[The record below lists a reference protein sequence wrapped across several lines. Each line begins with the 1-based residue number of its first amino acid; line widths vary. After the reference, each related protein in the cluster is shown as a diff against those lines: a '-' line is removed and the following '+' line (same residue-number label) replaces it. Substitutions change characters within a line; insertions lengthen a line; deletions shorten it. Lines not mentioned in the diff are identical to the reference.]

1 MITTKAG
8 ILEFL
13 RRISVKDSENKD
25 GGGRY
30 QWWWR
35 PDSKKLFSENMSGI
49 NWHWY
54 HEEKGGKWSF
64 IFLNYYK
71 ALNHIQ

>member
-30 QWWWR
+30 Q
-35 PDSKKLFSENMSGI
+35 
-49 NWHWY
+49 
-54 HEEKGGKWSF
+54 
-64 IFLNYYK
+64 
-71 ALNHIQ
+71 